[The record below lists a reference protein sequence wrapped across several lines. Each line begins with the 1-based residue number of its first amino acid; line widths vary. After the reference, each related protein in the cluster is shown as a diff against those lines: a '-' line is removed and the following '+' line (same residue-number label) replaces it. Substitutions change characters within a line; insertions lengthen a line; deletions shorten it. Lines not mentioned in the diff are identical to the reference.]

1 MALYNVDS
9 KLADA
14 IMAHPS
20 LISVINRLGV
30 VLGVGDQS
38 VGAVC
43 ARTHISPDFFL
54 SVINT
59 FIDDEYF
66 PVNARDTFS
75 MEMTVDY
82 LRKTSMYYRQV
93 QLPNIDRHFNSLMAR
108 SGSDNNLQLLQRF
121 YSDMRE
127 QLEHCLK
134 KEEERMSATIEKG
147 EMTPELDEI
156 VEGYGEVEE
165 KLHDLLT
172 FFVVHLRGS
181 YDKNLCV
188 AVVSAVFSLEKDI
201 RQNNRIRNRILV
213 PMLRG

>member
-20 LISVINRLGV
+20 LISVVNRLGV

-43 ARTHISPDFFL
+43 AQTHISSDFFL

-66 PVNARDTFS
+66 PVNARDAFS

-134 KEEERMSATIEKG
+134 REEERMAETIEKG
-147 EMTPELDEI
+147 EVTPDLEEI

-172 FFVVHLRGS
+172 FFVVHLRGT

-188 AVVSAVFSLEKDI
+188 AVVTAVFSLEKDI